1 MSDAVQL
8 AIITGVFS
16 LLTIIVTHFINMS
29 TRRRMDG
36 VGNKV
41 DVVEKKL
48 DENHKLTNGHIAKL
62 LDTTKAL
69 GKQEGKAQE
78 KSDQAERDKQ

>member
-8 AIITGVFS
+8 AIISGVFS
-16 LLTIIVTHFINMS
+16 LATLVVTHMINKS

-48 DENHKLTNGHIAKL
+48 DENHRLTNGHMDNL
-62 LDTTKAL
+62 LKTTKAL
-69 GKQEGKAQE
+69 GEEIGKQKE
-78 KSDQAERDKQ
+78 KDNPS

>member
-8 AIITGVFS
+8 AIISGVFS
-16 LLTIIVTHFINMS
+16 LLTLVVTHMINKS

-48 DENHKLTNGHIAKL
+48 DENHRLTNGHMDNL
-62 LDTTKAL
+62 LKTTKAL
-69 GKQEGKAQE
+69 GEEIGKQKE
-78 KSDQAERDKQ
+78 KDNPS